1 VGPLWPHGSS
11 SSLATPAGQPG
22 QPRCPD
28 LDPRPLA
35 SSTPETAA
43 AISSSPSPTSL
54 SPLWEKRPPLWSLMA
69 ADHLLPGALSSPPLP
84 PYKRSSR
91 APASLTST
99 RSSCPPSHRRAVLAI
114 AGAARTV
121 RARLP
126 SLELEPRRPPPPPPV
141 ESSLHSSTSPR

>member
-1 VGPLWPHGSS
+1 
-11 SSLATPAGQPG
+11 
-22 QPRCPD
+22 
-28 LDPRPLA
+28 
-35 SSTPETAA
+35 
-43 AISSSPSPTSL
+43 
-54 SPLWEKRPPLWSLMA
+54 MA